1 MVGAGDHTENRNGP
15 GISPG
20 AVGPVPP
27 KVGDSGR
34 AMQQRATTPRS
45 PPRGGGEVLE
55 RGKGKPGSTTTH
67 NFSPL
72 PLKGRIQ
79 EGSMTACGGGIRESK
94 DSHHPMPPPRGGG
107 EC

>member
-34 AMQQRATTPRS
+34 AMQ
-45 PPRGGGEVLE
+45 
-55 RGKGKPGSTTTH
+55 H
-67 NFSPL
+67 W
-72 PLKGRIQ
+72 
-79 EGSMTACGGGIRESK
+79 
-94 DSHHPMPPPRGGG
+94 PPPPCPLLAEEGRCQIAGKENQVPPPHTISLPFFLRGEYKRGL
-107 EC
+107 